1 MKSEG
6 EEKNLHDKHHS
17 PVDTPSGNRASGQV
31 AASVL
36 EFHPLTP
43 ERWEDL
49 EKLFGERG
57 ACGGCW
63 CMWWRLKRSEFE
75 RQKGEEN
82 RRAFKNI
89 VDSSQI
95 PGILAYANGQPIAW
109 CSVAPRE
116 TYSTLQRSRILKP
129 VDNEPVWSI
138 VCFFVAKQYRRKG
151 VTVKLLKAAK
161 EYVRIQGGEI
171 LEGYPLEP
179 KKSKIPDAFA
189 YTGLASAFRN
199 AGFVEVLRR
208 SETRPIMRYVIREK

>member
-1 MKSEG
+1 
-6 EEKNLHDKHHS
+6 
-17 PVDTPSGNRASGQV
+17 
-31 AASVL
+31 
-36 EFHPLTP
+36 
-43 ERWEDL
+43 
-49 EKLFGERG
+49 
-57 ACGGCW
+57 
-63 CMWWRLKRSEFE
+63 MWWRLKRSEFE